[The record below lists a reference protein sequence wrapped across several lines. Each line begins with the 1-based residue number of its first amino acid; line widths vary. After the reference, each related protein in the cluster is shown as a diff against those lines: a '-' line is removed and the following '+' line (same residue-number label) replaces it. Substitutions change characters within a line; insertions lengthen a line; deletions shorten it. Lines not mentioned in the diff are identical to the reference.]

1 MEQKEEK
8 DSEKVENPTKL
19 QWPPLESD
27 PKIFNDYF
35 HSIGLPKSCFFKEL
49 ITLVDF
55 KEFLIIEGPL
65 ISLILNFSR
74 KDKEKYKNS
83 FLKEKI
89 KPSNSIPFFIKQTP
103 ELDNACGLIAALH
116 SFGNNS
122 NIKFENNSILEEFYN
137 KVKDQNYEEKAITLE
152 NFDKFKKT
160 HVHYASHGQTK
171 LEKVEE
177 MKVGHYVCF
186 TIINNCLFELDGL
199 REGPYLLKENV
210 QKDDLLDESCK
221 VILERINNGLIDEN
235 VNVMLVGGE
244 DTKITDLLLEE

>member
-1 MEQKEEK
+1 MEPEEK
-8 DSEKVENPTKL
+8 KEENPTKL
-19 QWPPLESD
+19 KWPPLESD

-35 HSIGLPKSCFFKEL
+35 HTIGLPSGSFFKEL

-65 ISLILNFSR
+65 ISVILNFSR
-74 KDKEKYKNS
+74 KDKEKYNNS

-89 KPSNSIPFFIKQTP
+89 HPPNSIPFFIKQTN
-103 ELDNACGLIAALH
+103 ELDNACGLIASLH

-122 NIKFENNSILEEFYN
+122 NISFEKNSILEEFFLQ
-137 KVKDQNYEEKAITLE
+137 VKDQNYEERALTLE
-152 NFDKFKKT
+152 NFDKFKQA
-160 HVHYASHGQTK
+160 HVHYASHGQTN

-177 MKVGHYVCF
+177 MKIGHYICF
-186 TIINNCLFELDGL
+186 TIINNNLYELDGL
-199 REGPYLLKENV
+199 KEGPYLIKDNV
-210 QKDDLLDESCK
+210 KCDDLLDESCK

-244 DTKITDLLLEE
+244 NTKITDLLLDE